1 MSMRTA
7 QGPMDVDVEMI
18 TRFPDS
24 TRRVIKTPMGEMTVV
39 ITSDSAF
46 MAGPMGTRDLPD
58 SQRQSMRTESK
69 QDLINVLKNLDNP
82 AYKFNIVGTE
92 KVGDINAQIL
102 EVNAD
107 GTTFRWDVD
116 PATGRVL
123 RRISQGQMGEQI
135 TEFTEWKKV
144 GDINLPVG
152 FTMTAGGQQA
162 GGGKLT
168 TVEVNPTVDAA
179 WFQKPVAK

>member
-1 MSMRTA
+1 
-7 QGPMDVDVEMI
+7 
-18 TRFPDS
+18 
-24 TRRVIKTPMGEMTVV
+24 
-39 ITSDSAF
+39 
-46 MAGPMGTRDLPD
+46 
-58 SQRQSMRTESK
+58 
-69 QDLINVLKNLDNP
+69 
-82 AYKFNIVGTE
+82 
-92 KVGDINAQIL
+92 
-102 EVNAD
+102 
-107 GTTFRWDVD
+107 
-116 PATGRVL
+116 
-123 RRISQGQMGEQI
+123 MGEQI